1 MIDDKDQMPEPAN
14 DAALVDDGM
23 DIPAGPDQELAAARQ
38 EAAQLKD
45 QLLRA
50 LAEAEN
56 VRRRAQR
63 EREDAAKYAITNF
76 ARDVLQV
83 SDNLHRALE
92 AIPAAA
98 LAADEALKNL
108 HEGVS
113 ATERQLDA
121 ALERQQVK
129 RIWPMGEKFDA
140 NLHQAMFEVQTAE
153 QAPGTVVQVM
163 QAGYLDPRPPAAPRP
178 GRRRQAARRRRA
190 ARGHGQ
196 GRYDRLAALH
206 SSRNLSR
213 HPRRRLASGST
224 SLPATVRFALEKPV
238 DGKAKPCH
246 DGVM

>member
-1 MIDDKDQMPEPAN
+1 MLDRDMSDEKDNTQRPEPAN
-14 DAALVDDGM
+14 DAGPIDDGQ
-23 DIPAGPDQELAAARQ
+23 DIPGGPSVEAQLEAAKQ

-63 EREDAAKYAITNF
+63 EREDAAKYGIANF

-92 AIPAAA
+92 AIPQAA
-98 LAADEALKNL
+98 LAADEALNSL

-121 ALERQQVK
+121 TLERQQVR
-129 RIWPMGEKFDA
+129 RIWPIGEKFDA
-140 NLHQAMFEVQTAE
+140 NLHQAMFEVPTAD

-163 QAGYLDPRPPAAPRP
+163 QAGYLI
-178 GRRRQAARRRRA
+178 
-190 ARGHGQ
+190 H
-196 GRYDRLAALH
+196 DRLLRPALVGVAKQA
-206 SSRNLSR
+206 
-213 HPRRRLASGST
+213 PGEAPPPGT
-224 SLPATVRFALEKPV
+224 GKVDTVA
-238 DGKAKPCH
+238 
-246 DGVM
+246 

>member
-14 DAALVDDGM
+14 DAAPVDDGM

-63 EREDAAKYAITNF
+63 EREDAAKYAIANF

-98 LAADEALKNL
+98 LAADEALRNL

-140 NLHQAMFEVQTAE
+140 NLHQAMFEVQTTE

-163 QAGYLDPRPPAAPRP
+163 QAGYLIHDRLLRPALVGVAKQPAGDAPPAGP
-178 GRRRQAARRRRA
+178 G
-190 ARGHGQ
+190 
-196 GRYDRLAALH
+196 
-206 SSRNLSR
+206 
-213 HPRRRLASGST
+213 
-224 SLPATVRFALEKPV
+224 KV
-238 DGKAKPCH
+238 DTIA
-246 DGVM
+246 

>member
-1 MIDDKDQMPEPAN
+1 MIDDKDYMPEPAN
-14 DAALVDDGM
+14 DAAPVDDGM

-50 LAEAEN
+50 LAETEN

-63 EREDAAKYAITNF
+63 EREDAGKYAIANF

-108 HEGVS
+108 HEGVT

-163 QAGYLDPRPPAAPRP
+163 QAGYLIHDRLLRPALVGVAKQPTGDAPPA
-178 GRRRQAARRRRA
+178 GT
-190 ARGHGQ
+190 G
-196 GRYDRLAALH
+196 
-206 SSRNLSR
+206 
-213 HPRRRLASGST
+213 
-224 SLPATVRFALEKPV
+224 KV
-238 DGKAKPCH
+238 DTIA
-246 DGVM
+246 

>member
-1 MIDDKDQMPEPAN
+1 MIDDKDQMPVPAN
-14 DAALVDDGM
+14 DAAPVDDGM

-163 QAGYLDPRPPAAPRP
+163 QAGYLIHDRLLRPALVAVAKQPAGDGPPA
-178 GRRRQAARRRRA
+178 GT
-190 ARGHGQ
+190 G
-196 GRYDRLAALH
+196 
-206 SSRNLSR
+206 
-213 HPRRRLASGST
+213 
-224 SLPATVRFALEKPV
+224 KV
-238 DGKAKPCH
+238 DTIA
-246 DGVM
+246 

>member
-14 DAALVDDGM
+14 DAAPVDDGM

-163 QAGYLDPRPPAAPRP
+163 QAGYLIHDRLLRPALVAVAKQPAGDAPPA
-178 GRRRQAARRRRA
+178 GT
-190 ARGHGQ
+190 G
-196 GRYDRLAALH
+196 
-206 SSRNLSR
+206 
-213 HPRRRLASGST
+213 
-224 SLPATVRFALEKPV
+224 KV
-238 DGKAKPCH
+238 DTIA
-246 DGVM
+246 

>member
-1 MIDDKDQMPEPAN
+1 VLDRDMIDDKDQMPRTAN
-14 DAALVDDGM
+14 DAAPVDDGM
-23 DIPAGPDQELAAARQ
+23 DIPAGPDQELAAAKQ

-140 NLHQAMFEVQTAE
+140 NLHQAMFEVQTAD

-163 QAGYLDPRPPAAPRP
+163 QAGYLIHDRLLRPALVAVAKQPAGDAPPA
-178 GRRRQAARRRRA
+178 GT
-190 ARGHGQ
+190 G
-196 GRYDRLAALH
+196 
-206 SSRNLSR
+206 
-213 HPRRRLASGST
+213 
-224 SLPATVRFALEKPV
+224 KV
-238 DGKAKPCH
+238 DTIA
-246 DGVM
+246 

>member
-1 MIDDKDQMPEPAN
+1 MIDDKDMTQFPEPAN
-14 DAALVDDGM
+14 DAAPVDDGM

-63 EREDAAKYAITNF
+63 EREDAAKYAIANF

-140 NLHQAMFEVQTAE
+140 NLHQAMFEVQTAD

-163 QAGYLDPRPPAAPRP
+163 QAGYLIHDRLLRPALVAVAKQPAGDAPPA
-178 GRRRQAARRRRA
+178 GT
-190 ARGHGQ
+190 G
-196 GRYDRLAALH
+196 
-206 SSRNLSR
+206 
-213 HPRRRLASGST
+213 
-224 SLPATVRFALEKPV
+224 KV
-238 DGKAKPCH
+238 DTIA
-246 DGVM
+246 

>member
-1 MIDDKDQMPEPAN
+1 LLDRDMIDDKDQFPEPAN
-14 DAALVDDGM
+14 DAAPVDDGM

-50 LAEAEN
+50 LAETEN

-63 EREDAAKYAITNF
+63 EREDAGKYAITNF

-92 AIPAAA
+92 AIPPAA
-98 LAADEALKNL
+98 LAADEALRNL
-108 HEGVS
+108 HEGVT

-129 RIWPMGEKFDA
+129 RLWPMGEKFDA

-153 QAPGTVVQVM
+153 HAPGTVVQVM
-163 QAGYLDPRPPAAPRP
+163 QAGYLIHDRLLRPALVGVAKQPAGDAPPA
-178 GRRRQAARRRRA
+178 GT
-190 ARGHGQ
+190 G
-196 GRYDRLAALH
+196 
-206 SSRNLSR
+206 
-213 HPRRRLASGST
+213 
-224 SLPATVRFALEKPV
+224 KV
-238 DGKAKPCH
+238 DTIA
-246 DGVM
+246 

>member
-1 MIDDKDQMPEPAN
+1 MTDDKDMTQMPEPAN
-14 DAALVDDGM
+14 DAAPVDDGQ

-63 EREDAAKYAITNF
+63 EREDAAKYAIANF

-92 AIPAAA
+92 AIPQTA
-98 LAADEALKNL
+98 LAEDEALKSL

-113 ATERQLDA
+113 ATERQLEA

-140 NLHQAMFEVQTAE
+140 NLHQAMFEVQTADH
-153 QAPGTVVQVM
+153 QPGTVVQVM
-163 QAGYLDPRPPAAPRP
+163 QAGYTIHDRLLRPALVGVAKQPAGEAPPA
-178 GRRRQAARRRRA
+178 GT
-190 ARGHGQ
+190 G
-196 GRYDRLAALH
+196 
-206 SSRNLSR
+206 
-213 HPRRRLASGST
+213 
-224 SLPATVRFALEKPV
+224 KV
-238 DGKAKPCH
+238 DTIA
-246 DGVM
+246 

>member
-14 DAALVDDGM
+14 DAAPVDDGM

-63 EREDAAKYAITNF
+63 EREDAAKYAIANF

-98 LAADEALKNL
+98 LAEDEALKNL

-163 QAGYLDPRPPAAPRP
+163 QAGYLIHDRLLRPALVAVAKQPAGDAPPA
-178 GRRRQAARRRRA
+178 GT
-190 ARGHGQ
+190 G
-196 GRYDRLAALH
+196 
-206 SSRNLSR
+206 
-213 HPRRRLASGST
+213 
-224 SLPATVRFALEKPV
+224 KV
-238 DGKAKPCH
+238 DTIA
-246 DGVM
+246 

>member
-1 MIDDKDQMPEPAN
+1 MIDDKDQMPESAN

-140 NLHQAMFEVQTAE
+140 NLHQAMFEVQTAD

-163 QAGYLDPRPPAAPRP
+163 QAGYLIHDRLLRPALVAIAKQPAGDAPPA
-178 GRRRQAARRRRA
+178 GT
-190 ARGHGQ
+190 G
-196 GRYDRLAALH
+196 
-206 SSRNLSR
+206 
-213 HPRRRLASGST
+213 
-224 SLPATVRFALEKPV
+224 KV
-238 DGKAKPCH
+238 DTIA
-246 DGVM
+246 

>member
-14 DAALVDDGM
+14 DAAPVDDGM

-98 LAADEALKNL
+98 LVADEALKNL

-140 NLHQAMFEVQTAE
+140 NLHQAMFEVQTAD

-163 QAGYLDPRPPAAPRP
+163 QAGYLIHDRLLRPALVGVAKQPAGDAPPA
-178 GRRRQAARRRRA
+178 GT
-190 ARGHGQ
+190 G
-196 GRYDRLAALH
+196 
-206 SSRNLSR
+206 
-213 HPRRRLASGST
+213 
-224 SLPATVRFALEKPV
+224 KV
-238 DGKAKPCH
+238 DTIA
-246 DGVM
+246 

>member
-1 MIDDKDQMPEPAN
+1 MPEPAN
-14 DAALVDDGM
+14 DAAPVDDGM

-63 EREDAAKYAITNF
+63 EREDAAKYAIANF

-98 LAADEALKNL
+98 LAEDEALKNL

-140 NLHQAMFEVQTAE
+140 NLHQAMFEVPTAD

-163 QAGYLDPRPPAAPRP
+163 QAGYLIHDRLLRPALVGVAKQPAGDAPPA
-178 GRRRQAARRRRA
+178 GT
-190 ARGHGQ
+190 G
-196 GRYDRLAALH
+196 
-206 SSRNLSR
+206 
-213 HPRRRLASGST
+213 
-224 SLPATVRFALEKPV
+224 KV
-238 DGKAKPCH
+238 DTIA
-246 DGVM
+246 

>member
-1 MIDDKDQMPEPAN
+1 MLDRDMIDDKDQFPEPAN
-14 DAALVDDGM
+14 APGLVDDGR

-50 LAEAEN
+50 LAETEN
-56 VRRRAQR
+56 IRRRAQR
-63 EREDAAKYAITNF
+63 EREDANKYAIANF

-153 QAPGTVVQVM
+153 HAPGTVVQVM
-163 QAGYLDPRPPAAPRP
+163 QAGYLI
-178 GRRRQAARRRRA
+178 
-190 ARGHGQ
+190 H
-196 GRYDRLAALH
+196 DRLLRPALVGVAKQ
-206 SSRNLSR
+206 
-213 HPRRRLASGST
+213 PAGDVPPSG
-224 SLPATVRFALEKPV
+224 KV
-238 DGKAKPCH
+238 DTIA
-246 DGVM
+246 

>member
-1 MIDDKDQMPEPAN
+1 MLDREMSDDKDMNEVPRPAN
-14 DAALVDDGM
+14 DAGPVDDGT
-23 DIPAGPDQELAAARQ
+23 DIPAGPDQELASARQ

-63 EREDAAKYAITNF
+63 EREDAAKYAIANF

-98 LAADEALKNL
+98 LTEDEALRNL
-108 HEGVS
+108 HEGVT

-140 NLHQAMFEVQTAE
+140 NLHQAMFEVPTFDH
-153 QAPGTVVQVM
+153 PSGTVVQVM
-163 QAGYLDPRPPAAPRP
+163 QAGYTI
-178 GRRRQAARRRRA
+178 
-190 ARGHGQ
+190 H
-196 GRYDRLAALH
+196 DRLLRPALVGV
-206 SSRNLSR
+206 
-213 HPRRRLASGST
+213 AKQ
-224 SLPATVRFALEKPV
+224 PAGEAPPPGTARV
-238 DGKAKPCH
+238 DTTA
-246 DGVM
+246 

>member
-1 MIDDKDQMPEPAN
+1 MLDRDMSDDKDVNEIPEPAN
-14 DAALVDDGM
+14 DTGLIDDGA

-63 EREDAAKYAITNF
+63 EREDAAKYAIANF

-98 LAADEALKNL
+98 LAADEALRNL
-108 HEGVS
+108 HEGVT

-140 NLHQAMFEVQTAE
+140 NLHQAMFEVPTFDQL
-153 QAPGTVVQVM
+153 PGTVVQVM
-163 QAGYLDPRPPAAPRP
+163 QAGYLI
-178 GRRRQAARRRRA
+178 
-190 ARGHGQ
+190 H
-196 GRYDRLAALH
+196 DRLLRPALVGVAKQ
-206 SSRNLSR
+206 
-213 HPRRRLASGST
+213 PAGEAPPPGSG
-224 SLPATVRFALEKPV
+224 KV
-238 DGKAKPCH
+238 DTIA
-246 DGVM
+246 

>member
-1 MIDDKDQMPEPAN
+1 MLDRDMSDDKDTTETPQPAN
-14 DAALVDDGM
+14 DAGPIDDGP
-23 DIPAGPDQELAAARQ
+23 DIGSAGPTPEQQLEAARQ
-38 EAAQLKD
+38 ETTQLKD

-63 EREDAAKYAITNF
+63 EREDAAKYAIANF

-92 AIPAAA
+92 AIPASA

-108 HEGVS
+108 HEGVT

-140 NLHQAMFEVQTAE
+140 NLHQAMFEVPTFE
-153 QAPGTVVQVM
+153 HLPGTVVQVM
-163 QAGYLDPRPPAAPRP
+163 QAGYLI
-178 GRRRQAARRRRA
+178 
-190 ARGHGQ
+190 H
-196 GRYDRLAALH
+196 DRLLRPALVGV
-206 SSRNLSR
+206 
-213 HPRRRLASGST
+213 AKQ
-224 SLPATVRFALEKPV
+224 PAGEAPPPGTGKV
-238 DGKAKPCH
+238 DTIA
-246 DGVM
+246 

>member
-1 MIDDKDQMPEPAN
+1 LLDRDMIDDKDQMREPAN
-14 DAALVDDGM
+14 DAAPVDDGM

-63 EREDAAKYAITNF
+63 EREDAAKYAIANF

-140 NLHQAMFEVQTAE
+140 NLHQAMFEVPTAD

-163 QAGYLDPRPPAAPRP
+163 QAGYLIHDRLLRPALVGVAKQPAGEAPPA
-178 GRRRQAARRRRA
+178 GT
-190 ARGHGQ
+190 G
-196 GRYDRLAALH
+196 
-206 SSRNLSR
+206 
-213 HPRRRLASGST
+213 
-224 SLPATVRFALEKPV
+224 KV
-238 DGKAKPCH
+238 DTIA
-246 DGVM
+246 

>member
-1 MIDDKDQMPEPAN
+1 MLDREMSDEKDNNTDIPEPAN
-14 DAALVDDGM
+14 DAGPVDDGQE
-23 DIPAGPDQELAAARQ
+23 IPSPSPEHQLEAARQ

-63 EREDAAKYAITNF
+63 EREDAAKYAIANF

-83 SDNLHRALE
+83 SDNLHRALD
-92 AIPAAA
+92 AIPQDA
-98 LAADEALKNL
+98 LASDEALRSL

-140 NLHQAMFEVQTAE
+140 NLHQAMFEVPTAE
-153 QAPGTVVQVM
+153 HQPGTVVQVM
-163 QAGYLDPRPPAAPRP
+163 QAGYLI
-178 GRRRQAARRRRA
+178 
-190 ARGHGQ
+190 H
-196 GRYDRLAALH
+196 DRLLRPALVGV
-206 SSRNLSR
+206 
-213 HPRRRLASGST
+213 AKQ
-224 SLPATVRFALEKPV
+224 PAGEAPPPGGARV
-238 DGKAKPCH
+238 DTIA
-246 DGVM
+246 

>member
-14 DAALVDDGM
+14 DAAPVDDGM
-23 DIPAGPDQELAAARQ
+23 DIPDGPDQELAAAKQ

-63 EREDAAKYAITNF
+63 EREDAAKYAIANF

-108 HEGVS
+108 HEGVT

-140 NLHQAMFEVQTAE
+140 NLHQAMFEVPTAD

-163 QAGYLDPRPPAAPRP
+163 QAGYTIHDRLLRPALVGVAKQPAGDAPPA
-178 GRRRQAARRRRA
+178 GT
-190 ARGHGQ
+190 G
-196 GRYDRLAALH
+196 
-206 SSRNLSR
+206 
-213 HPRRRLASGST
+213 
-224 SLPATVRFALEKPV
+224 KV
-238 DGKAKPCH
+238 DTIA
-246 DGVM
+246 

>member
-1 MIDDKDQMPEPAN
+1 MIDDKDMTQFPEPAN
-14 DAALVDDGM
+14 DAAPVDDGM

-63 EREDAAKYAITNF
+63 EREDAAKYAIANF

-98 LAADEALKNL
+98 LAEDEALKSL

-129 RIWPMGEKFDA
+129 RIWPMGERFDA
-140 NLHQAMFEVQTAE
+140 NLHQAMFEVPTAD

-163 QAGYLDPRPPAAPRP
+163 QAGYLIHDRLLRPALVGVAKQPAGDAPPPA
-178 GRRRQAARRRRA
+178 GT
-190 ARGHGQ
+190 G
-196 GRYDRLAALH
+196 
-206 SSRNLSR
+206 
-213 HPRRRLASGST
+213 
-224 SLPATVRFALEKPV
+224 KV
-238 DGKAKPCH
+238 DTIA
-246 DGVM
+246 

>member
-14 DAALVDDGM
+14 DAAPVDDGM

-140 NLHQAMFEVQTAE
+140 NLHQAMFEVQTAD

-163 QAGYLDPRPPAAPRP
+163 QAGYLIHDRLLRPALVAVAKQPAGDAPPA
-178 GRRRQAARRRRA
+178 GT
-190 ARGHGQ
+190 G
-196 GRYDRLAALH
+196 
-206 SSRNLSR
+206 
-213 HPRRRLASGST
+213 
-224 SLPATVRFALEKPV
+224 KV
-238 DGKAKPCH
+238 DTIA
-246 DGVM
+246 

>member
-1 MIDDKDQMPEPAN
+1 LLDRDMIDDKDMTQFPEPAN
-14 DAALVDDGM
+14 DAAPVDDGM

-98 LAADEALKNL
+98 LAGDEALKNL

-140 NLHQAMFEVQTAE
+140 NLHQAMFEVQTAD

-163 QAGYLDPRPPAAPRP
+163 QAGYLIHDRLLRPALVGVARQPAGDAPPA
-178 GRRRQAARRRRA
+178 GT
-190 ARGHGQ
+190 G
-196 GRYDRLAALH
+196 
-206 SSRNLSR
+206 
-213 HPRRRLASGST
+213 
-224 SLPATVRFALEKPV
+224 KV
-238 DGKAKPCH
+238 DTIA
-246 DGVM
+246 

>member
-1 MIDDKDQMPEPAN
+1 MLDRDMSDEKDTTQIPEPAN
-14 DAALVDDGM
+14 DAGPIDDGA
-23 DIPAGPDQELAAARQ
+23 DIGAAAAPSLEQQLDAARQ

-63 EREDAAKYAITNF
+63 EREDAAKYAIANF

-98 LAADEALKNL
+98 LAEDEALKNL
-108 HEGVS
+108 HEGVT

-140 NLHQAMFEVQTAE
+140 NLHQAMFEVPTFDH
-153 QAPGTVVQVM
+153 APGTVVQVM
-163 QAGYLDPRPPAAPRP
+163 QAGYLI
-178 GRRRQAARRRRA
+178 
-190 ARGHGQ
+190 H
-196 GRYDRLAALH
+196 DRLLRPALVGV
-206 SSRNLSR
+206 
-213 HPRRRLASGST
+213 AKQ
-224 SLPATVRFALEKPV
+224 PAGEAPPQGTGRV
-238 DGKAKPCH
+238 DTRA
-246 DGVM
+246 